1 MAFGGRVVVG
11 LVLMVQ
17 AVFGQ
22 ETVRLSLASQE
33 AAEARRKAAT
43 TLGYYNLKL
52 GPSAWRFGSGLGVEY
67 NDNVRYTEGKIDDF
81 IIRPGISAQMLLPV
95 SDQNSINL
103 KVSGGYSAYVE
114 NTGLSQFFINPG
126 SELSFDIYAGDFW
139 INLHDRFS
147 INQYGYE
154 DPTVAGTGDY
164 ARLENAAGLT
174 TIWDLNKAI
183 VRVGYDHQDF
193 VSLSGDSPSIRDG
206 SAEVVFASAGYA
218 PKAEMLVGL
227 ESGGS
232 LVTYE
237 ESNYALFTE
246 AVQWNAGAF
255 FDARVT
261 EYITVRSGAG
271 YTVFTPDFGPYER
284 FIEDDRLDGIYLRV
298 EMRHR
303 LNQYVDYVLSGGRN
317 ISYTFYGGTADL
329 YYARLQATWRILNK
343 ISLSTSL
350 DYDGGSQYY
359 GITEEDFDRYGGSI
373 SLGRGLTRSLSS
385 SIRYSYYMRDSDEGR
400 DYDVNIVSLNF
411 NYQF

>member
-154 DPTVAGTGDY
+154 DPTVVGTGDY

-271 YTVFTPDFGPYER
+271 YTVFTPDFGPYEQ

>member
-271 YTVFTPDFGPYER
+271 YTVFTPDFGPYEQ